1 MKSALLFVAA
11 VALAACGDGFQP
23 GIQMPDAPPQPM
35 PDAMADATADAPPT
49 MQTTFTDYVKDL
61 IANGT
66 SSTALPRAYIEFGT
80 LPDPDGTNN
89 NTSAYS
95 SLFP

>member
-1 MKSALLFVAA
+1 MKAALLFVAA

-23 GIQMPDAPPQPM
+23 GVMPDASPQPM
-35 PDAMADATADAPPT
+35 PDAMADAMPDAPPT

-61 IANGT
+61 ITNGT
-66 SSTALPRAYIEFGT
+66 SSTAPPRAFIEFGT
-80 LPDPDGTNN
+80 LPDPDGAAN
-89 NTSAYS
+89 NTGAYS